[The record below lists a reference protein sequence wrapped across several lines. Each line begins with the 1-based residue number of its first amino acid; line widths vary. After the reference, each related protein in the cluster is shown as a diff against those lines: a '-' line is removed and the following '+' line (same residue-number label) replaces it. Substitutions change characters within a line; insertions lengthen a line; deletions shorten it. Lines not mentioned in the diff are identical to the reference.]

1 MVKMLAFLVNWYYP
15 VHNNVLCECLTWN
28 INGYGKL
35 PYCVLSNDFVE
46 QKKVI
51 QDKNSAYYFFLP
63 EVYFYLNKVL
73 FLHQYSVSATFSLS
87 PFLSS
92 TPTSPR
98 QSDWSDTPLS
108 QITLCSSHW

>member
-1 MVKMLAFLVNWYYP
+1 MGMENCRIVFYQTTLLN
-15 VHNNVLCECLTWN
+15 
-28 INGYGKL
+28 
-35 PYCVLSNDFVE
+35 

-98 QSDWSDTPLS
+98 QSD
-108 QITLCSSHW
+108 